1 MSTERRAGQSR
12 RGRSQRSRSRRF
24 VVAMAAVVGALA
36 LVGATSGVLTT
47 VQGPRA
53 TSVSV
58 DPQAGIESAGSRLIV
73 TTTQSLV
80 DIDPSQVHIE
90 PAADFTVDTSGRQ
103 VGIRFTLP
111 MRDATDYTVR
121 IDGVTGL
128 GGGPAATIEET
139 FSTPALETYLL
150 QRGSGS
156 GEDTIFRTA
165 LDGRDAVPVF
175 THPHIEDFR
184 ATSTHLA
191 IVSAD
196 DDGVSSII
204 VTDRDGENSRELP
217 LPGRGVVTNLQ
228 SADRGDLIGYTYTDA
243 AIGAGGGF
251 ESALFTAS
259 LADARG
265 NDEPTQLQFQ
275 GGDPRVDDWRFVP
288 GTDTVLLLGFD
299 SALTLVSATGGAPV
313 SLGNAITIDGIARGS
328 TEAIIQRPT
337 GLVAIDL
344 ATAQE
349 RALTATDPAAGETQ
363 AVSALP
369 GNADE
374 TLRVLSRLDG
384 FTVLSTSVA
393 VVGAD
398 GSTRDVFS
406 VAPDD
411 LLIHTCVSPSSR
423 YAAFLVAPDAVSN
436 PYDAY
441 LLPLPGKLQTHVV
454 DLDTGEEVSV
464 LSGFDISWCQS
475 APRP

>member
-1 MSTERRAGQSR
+1 MSTDERVGGSR
-12 RGRSQRSRSRRF
+12 RGRTHRARSRRF
-24 VVAMAAVVGALA
+24 VVAMTAVVGALA
-36 LVGATSGVLTT
+36 LVGGASGVLTT

-80 DIDPSQVHIE
+80 DIDPAQVHIE

-111 MRDATDYTVR
+111 LRDATDYTVR

-139 FSTPALETYLL
+139 FTTPALETYLL
-150 QRGSGS
+150 QRGGD
-156 GEDTIFRTA
+156 EDTIFRTT

-191 IVSAD
+191 IVSAG

-204 VTDRDGENSRELP
+204 VTDRDGRNSRELP

-259 LADARG
+259 LADARAD
-265 NDEPTQLQFQ
+265 DEPAQLQFQ

-299 SALTLVSATGGAPV
+299 SALTLVSASGGAPV

-349 RALTATDPAAGETQ
+349 RVLTATDPAAGETQ

-398 GSTRDVFS
+398 GTTRDVFS

-441 LLPLPGKLQTHVV
+441 LLPLPERVQTHIV
-454 DLDTGEEVSV
+454 DLGTGEEVSA